1 MQCWLKKTSGN
12 KLYTHVSFGLH
23 QCVAGYMSMVWAC
36 ALEGPD
42 PAGQMRFCDSWGDTL
57 PIGHLR
63 FLLSSSV
70 PTSLASHSSKL
81 RPDGQCAGWVL
92 TRSVHNTKPLHTG
105 TVNQTALAR
114 NLQMCLDKRMRVSA
128 SPIAI
133 YCGGW
138 GCRIRHF
145 LLIPVV
151 FAVTSGPSFTEA
163 ERGADFPRVRQIE
176 GTDSHVLEEIGFF
189 SPFGVSEKTRQLALD
204 WTFHVRCPACHY
216 FYGAF

>member
-1 MQCWLKKTSGN
+1 
-12 KLYTHVSFGLH
+12 
-23 QCVAGYMSMVWAC
+23 
-36 ALEGPD
+36 
-42 PAGQMRFCDSWGDTL
+42 MRFCDSWGDTL
-57 PIGHLR
+57 PTGHLCL
-63 FLLSSSV
+63 LLSSSV

-92 TRSVHNTKPLHTG
+92 TRSVHNTKPFHTG
-105 TVNQTALAR
+105 AVNQITLAR

-151 FAVTSGPSFTEA
+151 FAVTSGPSFIEA
-163 ERGADFPRVRQIE
+163 ERGHASVALGWFSSCQRQIE
-176 GTDSHVLEEIGFF
+176 GTDSHVWEEIGFF
-189 SPFGVSEKTRQLALD
+189 SPFGVSEETRQLTLV
-204 WTFHVRCPACHY
+204 WMFHQVSSLSSFLQCVLGLSEGC
-216 FYGAF
+216 GASYDSIEHLGAAGLAWKSTVESRIFHF